1 MFPWGMFPFNE
12 DIKKLTEQLNPS
24 DVHSYVNDM
33 MKKLMKNTPMDNMVS
48 PQMNNNN
55 NDNDHQQTSQNE
67 ITARVFETFD
77 DVFVRLRLPENV
89 SLSQLRIFHTSNQ
102 AIIENLQGDGAKQ
115 VITLPSL
122 VKKKGATAQVKN
134 QILEIK
140 IPKSDD
146 LQYTEITVSEK
157 L

>member
-33 MKKLMKNTPMDNMVS
+33 MKNLMKNTPMDNMIS
-48 PQMNNNN
+48 
-55 NDNDHQQTSQNE
+55 QQTSNSTTTQPPNNG
-67 ITARVFETFD
+67 ISAQVFETFD
-77 DVFVRLRLPENV
+77 DVFVRVHLPENV
-89 SLSQLRIFHTSNQ
+89 TLSQLKIFHTSNQ
-102 AIIENLQGDGAKQ
+102 AIIENLQGDGSRQ

-122 VKKKGATAQVKN
+122 VKKKGASAQVKN

-140 IPKSDD
+140 IPRSDD

>member
-33 MKKLMKNTPMDNMVS
+33 MKKLMNNTPMDNMLS
-48 PQMNNNN
+48 PQMNNTKDTQKSNN
-55 NDNDHQQTSQNE
+55 EVSAQ
-67 ITARVFETFD
+67 VFETFD
-77 DVFVRLRLPENV
+77 DVYVRLHLPPNI
-89 SLSQLRIFHTSNQ
+89 SLSQLKIFHTSNQ
-102 AIIENLQGDGAKQ
+102 VIIENLSGEGSKQ
-115 VITLPSL
+115 IFTLPSL

-134 QILEIK
+134 QILELK
-140 IPKSDD
+140 IPRHDD

>member
-33 MKKLMKNTPMDNMVS
+33 MKKLMKNSPMENMTS
-48 PQMNNNN
+48 QQSNNMKDPQMTN
-55 NDNDHQQTSQNE
+55 HEPSAQ
-67 ITARVFETFD
+67 VFETFD
-77 DVFVRLRLPENV
+77 DIYIRVHLSAEI

-102 AIIENLQGDGAKQ
+102 AIIENLQGEGSRQ
-115 VITLPSL
+115 VFTLPSL
-122 VKKKGATAQVKN
+122 VKKKGASAQVKN

-140 IPKSDD
+140 IPRSDD

>member
-24 DVHSYVNDM
+24 DVNSYVNDM
-33 MKKLMKNTPMDNMVS
+33 MKKLMNNTPMENMLS
-48 PQMNNNN
+48 PQKNNTNN
-55 NDNDHQQTSQNE
+55 TNNTQKSKSEVSAQ
-67 ITARVFETFD
+67 VFETFD
-77 DVFVRLRLPENV
+77 DVYVRLHLPPNIT
-89 SLSQLRIFHTSNQ
+89 LNHLKIFHTSNQ
-102 AIIENLQGDGAKQ
+102 VIVENLSEEGSRQ
-115 VITLPSL
+115 IFTLPSL

-140 IPKSDD
+140 IPRNDD